1 MRNPSIAVR
10 VLLISLMVMLV
21 ASCASIDKGMMTVSD
36 AISSPDP
43 VTGRREI
50 NLEPEDLEIARAE
63 QHASE
68 IVSQARSSGAKID
81 EQTSHYSRVVE
92 IFNKLRKVVHRN
104 HLPWEVHVIENEVF
118 GAFTMG
124 GGKVFVFTGLLEG
137 DLGVKSDDE
146 LAAVLAHEM
155 AHVTARHPSEGSNKI
170 TITVAQLANKKLRSD
185 SFAASFT
192 TNQED
197 EADKFSVIYSALAG
211 YDPTAAVNIWK
222 RMQEA
227 TGSYTGNLL
236 YDHPLNDDRARNLQN
251 YSSLARQYYEPGA
264 INPNHEALLANN
276 AVFYYRKNAG
286 PKAGEG
292 GGALAL
298 LETAANAYTEVLKAK
313 TEQQKRQLKQ
323 HEQERVAAQQ
333 LIFRQLKIANTRGG
347 GRGLFGYAINAT
359 GKVIKEAIVS
369 VRYWAG
375 QQVVYEEKMPW
386 PEMKPHEQRQF
397 GIPLKVNQYTG
408 VTISPKYVHLSE

>member
-1 MRNPSIAVR
+1 MRNPSIAVSA
-10 VLLISLMVMLV
+10 LLISLMVMLV
-21 ASCASIDKGMMTVSD
+21 ASCASIDKGMMSVSN

-50 NLEPEDLEIARAE
+50 NLEPEDREIARAE
-63 QHASE
+63 QQASE
-68 IVSQARSSGAKID
+68 IVSQAKSSGAKVD
-81 EQTSHYSRVVE
+81 EQTSHYNRVVE
-92 IFNKLRKVVHRN
+92 VFNKLTKVAHRN
-104 HLPWEVHVIENEVF
+104 HLPWEVHVIEDKAWN
-118 GAFTMG
+118 AFTIG
-124 GGKVFVFTGLLEG
+124 GGKVFVCTGLLEG
-137 DLGVKSDDE
+137 DLGVKTDDE
-146 LAAVLAHEM
+146 LAAVLAHEI
-155 AHVTARHPSEGSNKI
+155 AHVTARHPSEERSKTAI
-170 TITVAQLANKKLRSD
+170 AQLVHKELRTD
-185 SFAASFT
+185 SFEASFT

-197 EADKFSVIYSALAG
+197 EADRFSVIYSALSG

-227 TGSYTGNLL
+227 TGSYTSNLL

-251 YSSLARQYYEPGA
+251 YSNLARQYYKPGA

-276 AVFYYRKNAG
+276 AVFYYRKNTG
-286 PKAGEG
+286 PKVGEG
-292 GGALAL
+292 GGIVAL

-313 TEQQKRQLKQ
+313 AEQQKRQLKQ
-323 HEQERVAAQQ
+323 FEQEKVAAQQ
-333 LIFRQLKIANTRGG
+333 LIFQQLKIANTRGG

-359 GKVIKEAIVS
+359 GKAIKEAIVN

-397 GIPLKVNQYTG
+397 GIPLKAIQYTG
-408 VTISPKYVHLSE
+408 VTISSKYVHLSE